1 MIRVVF
7 NCSSLLQS
15 APVSRDISQ
24 AVKRISVINYF
35 QITLGHRGVGVG
47 LENCNFPLLF
57 ALRMSLSRG
66 GGSKKAKIPLLK
78 DGPLCKAEQ
87 IRKMTIK
94 IVPDE
99 QRVIGCI

>member
-66 GGSKKAKIPLLK
+66 GGGQKKPKYPYLKMVPYVKLSKFAK
-78 DGPLCKAEQ
+78 
-87 IRKMTIK
+87 
-94 IVPDE
+94 
-99 QRVIGCI
+99 